1 MAPAHGGRDRNTR
14 PLAPRPCARYFPAM
28 AAPPLITLTDV
39 RLAFGGKPLFTG
51 VTFSLSKGERV
62 ALVGRNG
69 AGKSTLMKIISER
82 IEADSGEVWRQPGV
96 TYASVAQEPDL
107 SGFDT
112 VLAYASENLEA
123 AYMAE
128 AELMEFGVDAEADPK
143 TLSGGQLRRA
153 ALAKAFARDPDVL
166 LLDEPTNH
174 LDVPMIEQ
182 LEARLKAFNGV
193 VLVVS
198 HDRRF
203 LENISTNT
211 LWLRQ
216 GKVLKSPEGY
226 AKFDEWAEQ
235 VEEEDERQLRRMT
248 THLKDEQHW
257 LARGVTGRRK
267 RNQGRLAK
275 LKDLRTEHAQMR
287 AALQD
292 RKATADLSVDAGDSM
307 SKKVIETFHL
317 TKSWDGPD
325 GPVPIVKDLS
335 MKILRG
341 DRIGII
347 GPNGAGKT
355 TLVKLLL
362 GRIEPDAGSVKHSKT
377 LQVTYQDQTRETL
390 NPQDTIWEALAP
402 NGGDS
407 IMVQGRQ
414 RHVAAYAKDFLFA
427 PDQLRQPVGA
437 LSGGERNRLA
447 LAIGLAQPSNL
458 LVMDEPTNDLDMQTL
473 DLLEDMLLGYEGTL
487 ILVSHDRAFLDAT
500 VTSCLC
506 PVGDGEWIVTA
517 GGWSDAQEQLKGVR
531 RKGAGDAPK
540 AEKPKTDNAPRP
552 KVQTKLSFKDE
563 HRQKELDVL
572 IPKLQAEIAKLEQE
586 MSDPD
591 LYTRDAEAFNRKS
604 VRIGKAREELD
615 GAEMEWLEIE
625 EKRDALAG

>member
-1 MAPAHGGRDRNTR
+1 
-14 PLAPRPCARYFPAM
+14 M

-39 RLAFGGKPLFTG
+39 RLSFGGKPLFTG
-51 VTFSLSKGERV
+51 VSFSLSKGERV

-82 IEADSGEVWRQPGV
+82 VEADSGDVWRQPGI
-96 TYASVAQEPDL
+96 TFASVAQEPDL
-107 SGFDT
+107 AGFES
-112 VLAYASENLEA
+112 VLAYASEGLDG

-128 AELMEFGVDAEADPK
+128 AELSEFGVEADADPA

-153 ALAKAFARDPDVL
+153 ALAKAFAADPDVL

-182 LEARLKAFNGV
+182 LEARLKSFNGV

-216 GKVLKSPEGY
+216 GKVLKSPDGY
-226 AKFDEWAEQ
+226 VKFDEWAEQ
-235 VEEEDERQLRRMT
+235 IEVEEERQLRRMT

-275 LKDLRTEHAQMR
+275 LKDLRTEHAEMR

-307 SKKVIETFHL
+307 SKKVIEARHL
-317 TKSWDGPD
+317 TKTYDGPD
-325 GPVPIVKDLS
+325 GPFTLVNDLS
-335 MKILRG
+335 IKILRG

-347 GPNGAGKT
+347 GPNGVGKT

-362 GRIEPDAGSVKHSKT
+362 GRIEPDSGSVKHSKT

-390 NPQDTIWEALAP
+390 NPKDTIWEALAP

-506 PVGDGEWIVTA
+506 PVGNGEWIVTA
-517 GGWSDAQEQLKGVR
+517 GGWSDAQEQLKGFRQKRHNRCSEGGKTEDRQCTAPETSDETLLQGRASPEGTGRTDPEAAGRNRQAGTGHVR
-531 RKGAGDAPK
+531 SGSLCPRCGRLQQEVRPCRRSPRRTRHGRDGMAGD
-540 AEKPKTDNAPRP
+540 R
-552 KVQTKLSFKDE
+552 
-563 HRQKELDVL
+563 
-572 IPKLQAEIAKLEQE
+572 
-586 MSDPD
+586 
-591 LYTRDAEAFNRKS
+591 
-604 VRIGKAREELD
+604 GKAR
-615 GAEMEWLEIE
+615 GAGEVT
-625 EKRDALAG
+625 

>member
-1 MAPAHGGRDRNTR
+1 
-14 PLAPRPCARYFPAM
+14 M

-39 RLAFGGKPLFTG
+39 RLSFGGKPLFTG
-51 VTFSLSKGERV
+51 VSFSLSKGERV

-82 IEADSGEVWRQPGV
+82 VEADSGDVWRQPGI
-96 TYASVAQEPDL
+96 TFAAVAQEPDL
-107 SGFDT
+107 AGFDT
-112 VLAYASENLEA
+112 VLAYTSEGLDGTS
-123 AYMAE
+123 YMAE
-128 AELMEFGVDAEADPK
+128 AELMEFGVEADADPT

-153 ALAKAFARDPDVL
+153 ALAKAFAADPDVL

-182 LEARLKAFNGV
+182 LEARLKSFNGV

-216 GKVLKSPEGY
+216 GKVLKSPDGY
-226 AKFDEWAEQ
+226 VKFDEWAEQ
-235 VEEEDERQLRRMT
+235 IEVEEERQLRRMT

-287 AALQD
+287 SALQD

-307 SKKVIETFHL
+307 SKKVIEARAL
-317 TKSWDGPD
+317 TKTYEGPD
-325 GPVPIVKDLS
+325 GPFTLVNDLS
-335 MKILRG
+335 IKILRG

-347 GPNGAGKT
+347 GPNGVGKT

-362 GRIEPDAGSVKHSKT
+362 GRIEPDSGSVKHSKT

-390 NPQDTIWEALAP
+390 NPKDTIWEALAP

-447 LAIGLAQPSNL
+447 LAIGLARPSNL

-506 PVGDGEWIVTA
+506 PVGDGDWIITA
-517 GGWSDAQEQLKGVR
+517 GGWSDAQEQLKGFR
-531 RKGAGDAPK
+531 RRGAEGTPK
-540 AEKPKTDNAPRP
+540 AEKPKTDNTQRP
-552 KVQTKLSFKDE
+552 KPQTKLSFKDE
-563 HRQKELDVL
+563 HRQKELDAL
-572 IPKLQAEIAKLEQE
+572 IPKLQAEIAKLEQD
-586 MSDPD
+586 MADPD
-591 LYTRDAEAFNRKS
+591 LYARDAEAFNKKS
-604 VRIGKAREELD
+604 TRVGAAREELD
-615 GAEMEWLEIE
+615 MAEMEWLEIE
-625 EKRDALAG
+625 EKRETLTR

>member
-1 MAPAHGGRDRNTR
+1 
-14 PLAPRPCARYFPAM
+14 M
-28 AAPPLITLTDV
+28 AAPPLITLSDV
-39 RLAFGGKPLFTG
+39 RLSFGGKPLFTG
-51 VTFSLSKGERV
+51 VSFSLSKGERM

-69 AGKSTLMKIISER
+69 AGKSTLMKIISEV
-82 IEADSGEVWRQPGV
+82 IEPDSGEVWRQPGV
-96 TYASVAQEPDL
+96 TCAALAQEPDL

-112 VLAYASENLEA
+112 VLAYASEGLDG

-128 AELMEFGVDAEADPK
+128 AELMAFGVEAGADPA

-153 ALAKAFARDPDVL
+153 ALAKVFAKDPDVL

-182 LEARLKAFNGV
+182 LEARLKSFNGV

-226 AKFDEWAEQ
+226 VKFDEWAEQ
-235 VEEEDERQLRRMT
+235 IEVEEERQLRRMST
-248 THLKDEQHW
+248 QLKDEQHW

-275 LKDLRTEHAQMR
+275 LKEMRAQHAQMR

-292 RKATADLSVDAGDSM
+292 RKSTADLSVDSGDSM

-317 TKSWDGPD
+317 SKSFDGPE
-325 GPVPIVKDLS
+325 GPIPIVKDLS
-335 MKILRG
+335 LKILRG

-347 GPNGAGKT
+347 GPNGTGKT

-362 GRIEPDAGSVKHSKT
+362 GRIEPDAGSVKHSRT

-390 NPQDTIWEALAP
+390 NPKDTIWEALAP
-402 NGGDS
+402 QGGDS

-414 RHVAAYAKDFLFA
+414 RHVAAYAKDFLFS

-473 DLLEDMLLGYEGTL
+473 DLLEDMLLTYDGTL

-506 PVGDGEWIVTA
+506 PIGEGRWIVTA
-517 GGWSDAQEQLKGVR
+517 GGWSDAEAQLKGVQQR
-531 RKGAGDAPK
+531 MSDAPK
-540 AEKPKTDNAPRP
+540 TEKYKADNAQRQ

-563 HRQKELDVL
+563 HRQKELDIL
-572 IPKLQAEIAKLEQE
+572 IPKLQAEIAALEQE
-586 MSDPD
+586 LSDPG
-591 LYTRDAEAFNRKS
+591 LYARDAQAFNRKS
-604 VRIGKAREELD
+604 VRVGAAREEL
-615 GAEMEWLEIE
+615 GAAELEWLEIE

>member
-1 MAPAHGGRDRNTR
+1 
-14 PLAPRPCARYFPAM
+14 M

-39 RLAFGGKPLFTG
+39 RLSFGGKPLFTG
-51 VTFSLSKGERV
+51 VSFSLSKGERV

-82 IEADSGEVWRQPGV
+82 VEADSGEVWRQPGI
-96 TYASVAQEPDL
+96 TFAAVAQEPDL
-107 SGFDT
+107 AGFDT
-112 VLAYASENLEA
+112 VLAYASEGLDG

-128 AELMEFGVDAEADPK
+128 AELSEFGVEADADPA

-153 ALAKAFARDPDVL
+153 ALAKAFAADPDVL

-182 LEARLKAFNGV
+182 LEARLKSFNGV

-216 GKVLKSPEGY
+216 GKVLKSPDGY
-226 AKFDEWAEQ
+226 VKFDEWAEQ
-235 VEEEDERQLRRMT
+235 IEVEEERQLRRMT

-275 LKDLRTEHAQMR
+275 LKDLRTEHAEMR

-292 RKATADLSVDAGDSM
+292 RRATADLSVDAGDSM
-307 SKKVIETFHL
+307 SKKVIEARHL
-317 TKSWDGPD
+317 TKSYDGPD
-325 GPVPIVKDLS
+325 GPFTLVNDLS

-347 GPNGAGKT
+347 GPNGVGKT

-362 GRIEPDAGSVKHSKT
+362 GRIEPDSGSVKHSKT

-390 NPQDTIWEALAP
+390 NPKDTIWEALAP

-506 PVGDGEWIVTA
+506 PVGNGEWIVTA
-517 GGWSDAQEQLKGVR
+517 GGWSDAQEQLKGFR
-531 RKGAGDAPK
+531 HRGANDAPK
-540 AEKPKTDNAPRP
+540 AEKPKTDNAQRP
-552 KVQTKLSFKDE
+552 KPQTKLSFKDE
-563 HRQKELDVL
+563 HRQKELDAL
-572 IPKLQAEIAKLEQE
+572 IPKLQAEIVKLEQD
-586 MSDPD
+586 MSDPE
-591 LYTRDAEAFNRKS
+591 LYARDADAFNKKS
-604 VRIGKAREELD
+604 TRVGAAREELD
-615 GAEMEWLEIE
+615 MAEMEWLEIE
-625 EKRDALAG
+625 EKREALAK

>member
-1 MAPAHGGRDRNTR
+1 
-14 PLAPRPCARYFPAM
+14 M

-39 RLAFGGKPLFTG
+39 RLSFGGKPLFTG
-51 VTFSLSKGERV
+51 VSFSLSKGERV

-69 AGKSTLMKIISER
+69 AGKSTLMKIISETV
-82 IEADSGEVWRQPGV
+82 EADTGDVWRQPGI
-96 TYASVAQEPDL
+96 TYATVAQEPDL
-107 SGFDT
+107 AGFET
-112 VLAYASENLEA
+112 VLDYAREGLEND
-123 AYMAE
+123 YMAE
-128 AELMEFGVDAEADPK
+128 AELMEFGVEAGADPA

-153 ALAKAFARDPDVL
+153 ALAKAFAKDPDVI

-182 LEARLKAFNGV
+182 LEARLKSFNGV

-216 GKVLKSPEGY
+216 GKVLKSPDGY
-226 AKFDEWAEQ
+226 VKFDEWAEQ
-235 VEEEDERQLRRMT
+235 IEVEEERQLRRMA

-275 LKDLRTEHAQMR
+275 LRDLRSEHAQMR
-287 AALQD
+287 SALAD
-292 RKATADLSVDAGDSM
+292 RKSTADLSVDAGDSM
-307 SKKVIETFHL
+307 SKKVIEAKHL
-317 TKSWDGPD
+317 TKTYDGPD
-325 GPVPIVKDLS
+325 GKLTLVNDLS
-335 MKILRG
+335 IKILRG

-362 GRIEPDAGSVKHSKT
+362 GRIEPDSGSVQQSKT

-390 NPQDTIWEALAP
+390 DPKDTIWEALAP
-402 NGGDS
+402 AGGDS

-414 RHVAAYAKDFLFA
+414 RHVAAYAKDFLFS

-437 LSGGERNRLA
+437 LSGGERNRLS
-447 LAIGLAQPSNL
+447 LAIGLAQSSNL

-506 PVGDGEWIVTA
+506 PIGDGEWIVTA
-517 GGWSDAQEQLKGVR
+517 GGWSDAQQQLKGVR
-531 RKGAGDAPK
+531 QKNGANDPK
-540 AEKPKTDNAPRP
+540 SEKPKTDSAQRAKP
-552 KVQTKLSFKDE
+552 QTKLSFKDE
-563 HRQKELDVL
+563 HRQKEIDALV
-572 IPKLQAEIAKLEQE
+572 PKLQAEIAKLEKD
-586 MSDPD
+586 MSDPE
-591 LYTRDAEAFNRKS
+591 LYARDADAFNKKS
-604 VRIGKAREELD
+604 VRVGKAREELEA
-615 GAEMEWLEIE
+615 AEMEWLEIE

>member
-1 MAPAHGGRDRNTR
+1 
-14 PLAPRPCARYFPAM
+14 M
-28 AAPPLITLTDV
+28 AAPPLITLTDL
-39 RLAFGGKPLFTG
+39 RLSFGGKPLFTG
-51 VTFSLSKGERV
+51 VSFSLSKGERV

-69 AGKSTLMKIISER
+69 AGKSTLMKIISETV
-82 IEADSGEVWRQPGV
+82 EADTGEVWRQPGI
-96 TYASVAQEPDL
+96 TYAAVAQEPDL
-107 SGFDT
+107 AGFET
-112 VLAYASENLEA
+112 VLDYAREGLEND
-123 AYMAE
+123 YMAE
-128 AELMEFGVDAEADPK
+128 AELMEFGVDASADPA

-153 ALAKAFARDPDVL
+153 ALAKAFAKDPDVI

-216 GKVLKSPEGY
+216 GKVLKSPDGY
-226 AKFDEWAEQ
+226 VKFDEWAEQ
-235 VEEEDERQLRRMT
+235 IEVEEERQLRRMT

-275 LKDLRTEHAQMR
+275 LRDLRSEHAQMR
-287 AALQD
+287 SALAD
-292 RKATADLSVDAGDSM
+292 RKSTADLSVDAGDSM
-307 SKKVIETFHL
+307 SKKVIEAKHL
-317 TKSWDGPD
+317 TKTYDGPD
-325 GPVPIVKDLS
+325 GKLTLVNDLS
-335 MKILRG
+335 LKILRG

-362 GRIEPDAGSVKHSKT
+362 GRIEPDSGSVQQSKT

-390 NPQDTIWEALAP
+390 DPKDTIWEALAP
-402 NGGDS
+402 AGGDS

-414 RHVAAYAKDFLFA
+414 RHVAAYAKDFLFS

-437 LSGGERNRLA
+437 LSGGERNRLS
-447 LAIGLAQPSNL
+447 LAIGLAQSSNL

-506 PVGDGEWIVTA
+506 PIGDGEWIVTA
-517 GGWSDAQEQLKGVR
+517 GGWSDAQQQLKGVR
-531 RKGAGDAPK
+531 QKNGANDPK
-540 AEKPKTDNAPRP
+540 AEKPKTDSAQRAKP
-552 KVQTKLSFKDE
+552 QTKLSFKDE
-563 HRQKELDVL
+563 HRQKEIDALV
-572 IPKLQAEIAKLEQE
+572 PKLQAEIAKLEKD
-586 MSDPD
+586 MSDPE
-591 LYTRDAEAFNRKS
+591 LYARDADAFNKKS
-604 VRIGKAREELD
+604 VRVGKAREELEA
-615 GAEMEWLEIE
+615 AEMEWLEIE

>member
-1 MAPAHGGRDRNTR
+1 
-14 PLAPRPCARYFPAM
+14 M

-39 RLAFGGKPLFTG
+39 RLSFGGKPLFTG
-51 VTFSLSKGERV
+51 VSFSLSKGERV

-82 IEADSGEVWRQPGV
+82 VEADSGEVWRQPGI
-96 TYASVAQEPDL
+96 TFASVAQEPDL
-107 SGFDT
+107 AGFDS
-112 VLAYASENLEA
+112 VLAYASEGLGEA
-123 AYMAE
+123 TYMAE
-128 AELMEFGVDAEADPK
+128 AELMEFGVEAGADPA

-153 ALAKAFARDPDVL
+153 ALAKAFAQDPDVL

-182 LEARLKAFNGV
+182 LEARLKGFNGV

-216 GKVLKSPEGY
+216 GKVLKSPDGY
-226 AKFDEWAEQ
+226 TKFDEWAEQ
-235 VEEEDERQLRRMT
+235 IEVEEERQLRRMT

-275 LKDLRTEHAQMR
+275 LKDLRAEHAQMR
-287 AALQD
+287 SALQD

-307 SKKVIETFHL
+307 SKKVIEARHL
-317 TKSWDGPD
+317 SKAWDGPD
-325 GPVPIVKDLS
+325 GPLPIVKDLS
-335 MKILRG
+335 LKILRG

-355 TLVKLLL
+355 TLVKLFL
-362 GRIEPDAGSVKHSKT
+362 GRIEPDSGSVQHSKT
-377 LQVTYQDQTRETL
+377 LQVTYQDQTREKL

-517 GGWSDAQEQLKGVR
+517 GGWSDAQEQLKGFR
-531 RKGAGDAPK
+531 RKGAGNAPK
-540 AEKPKTDNAPRP
+540 TEKPKTDNAQRP
-552 KVQTKLSFKDE
+552 KVQTKLSYKDE
-563 HRQKELDVL
+563 HRQKELDAL
-572 IPKLQAEIAKLEQE
+572 IPKLQGEIAKLEQE
-586 MSDPD
+586 LSDPD
-591 LYTRDAEAFNRKS
+591 LYARDAEAFNKKS
-604 VRIGKAREELD
+604 ARIGAAREDLD
-615 GAEMEWLEIE
+615 AAEMEWLEIE

>member
-1 MAPAHGGRDRNTR
+1 
-14 PLAPRPCARYFPAM
+14 M

-39 RLAFGGKPLFTG
+39 RLSFGGKPLFTG
-51 VTFSLSKGERV
+51 VSFSLSKGERV

-82 IEADSGEVWRQPGV
+82 VEADSGDVWRQPGI
-96 TYASVAQEPDL
+96 TFASVAQEPDL
-107 SGFDT
+107 AGFES
-112 VLAYASENLEA
+112 VLAYASEGLDG

-128 AELMEFGVDAEADPK
+128 AELLEFGVEADADPA

-153 ALAKAFARDPDVL
+153 ALAKAFAGDPDVL

-182 LEARLKAFNGV
+182 LEARLKSFNGV

-216 GKVLKSPEGY
+216 GKVLKSPDGY
-226 AKFDEWAEQ
+226 VKFDEWAEQ
-235 VEEEDERQLRRMT
+235 IEVEEERQLRRMT

-275 LKDLRTEHAQMR
+275 LKDLRTEHAEMR

-307 SKKVIETFHL
+307 SKKVIEARHL
-317 TKSWDGPD
+317 TKTYDGPD
-325 GPVPIVKDLS
+325 GPFTLVNDLS
-335 MKILRG
+335 IKILRG

-347 GPNGAGKT
+347 GPNGVGKT

-362 GRIEPDAGSVKHSKT
+362 GRIEPDSGSVKHSKT

-390 NPQDTIWEALAP
+390 NPKDTIWEALAP

-506 PVGDGEWIVTA
+506 PVGNGEWIVTA
-517 GGWSDAQEQLKGVR
+517 GGWSDAQEQLKGFR
-531 RKGAGDAPK
+531 QKGATDAPK
-540 AEKPKTDNAPRP
+540 AEKPKTDNAGRP
-552 KVQTKLSFKDE
+552 KPQTKLSFKDE
-563 HRQKELDVL
+563 HRQKELDAL
-572 IPKLQAEIAKLEQE
+572 IPKLQAEIARLEQD

-591 LYTRDAEAFNRKS
+591 LYARDADAFNKKS
-604 VRIGKAREELD
+604 ARVGAAREELD
-615 GAEMEWLEIE
+615 MAEMEWLEIE
-625 EKRDALAG
+625 EKREALAK